1 MIDLATEPWVQAHLH
16 GAGSASGD
24 GFALVLAVPFLAA
37 VVMYIAAMASSRRR
51 GRTWP
56 WYRAVFWVAGVAA
69 AAVGFVGPLATTAH
83 ASFTAHMGT
92 HLLVGMVAPL
102 LLVLGAPVTLALR
115 ALDVGPARRIS
126 WMLRSPVARVLTT
139 PIVAAVLNVGA
150 MWVLYLTPMYD
161 LMQDVMLVH
170 WLVMLHFLL
179 AGYLYTV
186 SLVAIDPSPHQSGF
200 VMRASVLV
208 ISLAAHGVL
217 AKLLYAY
224 PPPGVNAADAHAGA
238 QLMFYGGD
246 AVDFVLI
253 VLLCAE
259 WYRATGRRR
268 QAVPASGIPVRANE
282 GAAP

>member
-1 MIDLATEPWVQAHLH
+1 MAADPWVQAHLH
-16 GAGSASGD
+16 GTSSASGSVS
-24 GFALVLAVPFLAA
+24 ALILAVPFLAA
-37 VVMYIAAMASSRRR
+37 AVMYVAAMASSRRR

-56 WYRAVFWVAGVAA
+56 WHRAVFWVAGVAA
-69 AAVGFVGPLATTAH
+69 AAAGFVGPLATTAH

-115 ALDVGPARRIS
+115 ALDVGPARRVS

-139 PIVAAVLNVGA
+139 PIVAAALNVGG
-150 MWVLYLTPMYD
+150 MWVLYLTPLYD
-161 LMQDVMLVH
+161 LMRDVMLVH

-186 SLVAIDPSPHQSGF
+186 SLVAVDPSPHKSGF
-200 VMRASVLV
+200 AARASVLV

-224 PPPGVNAADAHAGA
+224 PPSGVNAADAHAGA

-268 QAVPASGIPVRANE
+268 QTAPA
-282 GAAP
+282 AASL